1 MRAMCAR
8 RPSSL
13 AFVFLVVACAPAPA
27 VAPAS
32 APPPPITNAPSSLR
46 SREAPVEY
54 VEVPDSLRLVFAAGD
69 RTADDRALDE
79 PRRSAEVL
87 AFAGVHDGS
96 RVGEVG
102 AWQGYTAELLARVV
116 GARGHVYAEDPQD
129 FDKWI
134 RKAWDERGKRRE
146 LMDRVTHLW
155 RPFEDPFG
163 AEVGSLAAVLSV
175 MFYHDTVWL
184 GVDRPKMNAAIF
196 AALAPGGEYVVVDHS
211 ARAGDGATVTKTL
224 HRIEESVV
232 VAEITHAGFTLAA
245 RADFLRHPEDTRDWN
260 AGDEAPADKRG
271 KSDRFVLRFVR
282 P

>member
-1 MRAMCAR
+1 MRALLSASFVIAGCVAPVSPGSAPVSSPSDAPTSL
-8 RPSSL
+8 RP
-13 AFVFLVVACAPAPA
+13 AAVPVVA
-27 VAPAS
+27 VDV
-32 APPPPITNAPSSLR
+32 T
-46 SREAPVEY
+46 
-54 VEVPDSLRLVFAAGD
+54 DSLRQVFRASD
-69 RTADDRALDE
+69 RSADDRALDE
-79 PRRSAEVL
+79 PRRSAEL
-87 AFAGVHDGS
+87 MTFAGIHEGS

-116 GARGHVYAEDPQD
+116 GASGHVYAEDPQD
-129 FDKWI
+129 FEKWI
-134 RKAWDERGKRRE
+134 HASWDVRSRHRE

-163 AEVGSLAAVLSV
+163 ADVRGLAAVFSV

-184 GVDRPKMNAAIF
+184 GVDRPKMNAAVL

-224 HRIEESVV
+224 HRIDESLVIG
-232 VAEITHAGFTLAA
+232 EITRAGFTLAA

-260 AGDEAPADKRG
+260 AGDEGPPDKRG
-271 KSDRFVLRFVR
+271 TSDRFVLRFVR